1 MAPTTT
7 VTATTAPNPSAA
19 ATTTPVK
26 PPKRKYQPRLRFKF
40 DNKNVQTLTYAIPLY
55 YSQWEMISFFRIV
68 SKSQVS
74 KNLPSIEYIVG
85 SRSETVVVLG

>member
-55 YSQWEMISFFRIV
+55 YS
-68 SKSQVS
+68 
-74 KNLPSIEYIVG
+74 L
-85 SRSETVVVLG
+85 